1 VILFLSIFLG
11 FVLPAY
17 VVWLAWTSGRGGFY
31 EWLTKV
37 LAALGFMGFLSYIVR
52 WDVIST
58 YLPLIWWALIVL
70 GTLWGLIRLRGRSF
84 AEGKTVRAMISGAV
98 EPAIALALLFYAL
111 TGMLHGPTVD
121 AGFPLTGGRFLVIHG
136 GSNAMLNYHNPN
148 RAQRYALDIVGI
160 DDFGRRAS
168 GIEPTDLGD
177 YVIDGAP
184 VRSPCAGQV
193 TEAVGDVP
201 DNAIG
206 TTNIE
211 SPAGNHVVIACGD
224 VEVELAHFKQGTL
237 AVAVGDEVIVGRTI
251 AQVGNSGNTTE
262 PHLHIHAVRAG
273 TGGASSGEGVP
284 LSFGGTFP
292 VRNTV
297 IAR

>member
-1 VILFLSIFLG
+1 VILFLTIFLC

-17 VVWLAWTSGRGGFY
+17 AAWLAWSSGRGGFY
-31 EWLTKV
+31 EWTTKV
-37 LAALGFMGFLSYIVR
+37 LASLGFMGFLSYIVR

-58 YLPLIWWALIVL
+58 YLPLVWWAVL
-70 GTLWGLIRLRGRSF
+70 VIGALAGLIQLRGRGF
-84 AEGKTVRAMISGAV
+84 AEGKTTRAMIYGAV
-98 EPAIALALLFYAL
+98 EPLIAIVLLFYAL
-111 TGMLHGPTVD
+111 SGMLHGTTTD
-121 AGFPLTGGRFLVIHG
+121 TGFPLTGGRFLVIHG

-148 RAQRYALDIVGI
+148 QAQRYALDIVGL
-160 DDFGRRAS
+160 DDFGRRAAE
-168 GIEPTDLGD
+168 IDPADLND

-193 TEAVGDVP
+193 IEAVGDLP

-206 TTNIE
+206 ETNIE
-211 SPAGNHVVIACGD
+211 APAGNHVVIACGD
-224 VEVELAHFKQGTL
+224 IEVELAHFKQGTL
-237 AVAVGDEVIVGRTI
+237 SVAVGDQVIEGRTI

-273 TGGASSGEGVP
+273 SGGANAGEGVP
-284 LSFGGTFP
+284 LSFGGIFP
-292 VRNTV
+292 VRNSV